1 MPPKRKHQIYDN
13 YDEGVKVIKFKKLDI
28 DDRDEAI
35 KTLKIL
41 PEETESVICD
51 IYSAALKSEAWLE
64 HHKKSSQRIICLQCG
79 VSKSSAQR
87 LRDHMRDHIKVVC
100 HKCGK
105 FIFRSKSS
113 VVISHCFSVE

>member
-51 IYSAALKSEAWLE
+51 ICSAALKSEAWLE
-64 HHKKSSQRIICLQCG
+64 HHKKSMHRKESFVCPQCG
-79 VSKSSAQR
+79 VSKSSQCPEAE
-87 LRDHMRDHIKVVC
+87 
-100 HKCGK
+100 
-105 FIFRSKSS
+105 RSHERSY
-113 VVISHCFSVE
+113 